1 MSANNN
7 KNKDAK
13 DRIDLL
19 KARAEAGEC
28 ELVAHQSNNRGYLY
42 TGNDQFQVNKNNQ
55 MISDKDLR
63 ASTSDEENTV
73 TFTCVPVG
81 SGQRIALD
89 RNENGILDGDES

>member
-1 MSANNN
+1 MSFINN
-7 KNKDAK
+7 KSKDVK

-42 TGNDQFQVNKNNQ
+42 VGNDQYQVNRDNN
-55 MISDKDLR
+55 MMSDKDLR
-63 ASTSDEENTV
+63 ASTSDEGNTV
-73 TFTCVPVG
+73 TFTCVPAG